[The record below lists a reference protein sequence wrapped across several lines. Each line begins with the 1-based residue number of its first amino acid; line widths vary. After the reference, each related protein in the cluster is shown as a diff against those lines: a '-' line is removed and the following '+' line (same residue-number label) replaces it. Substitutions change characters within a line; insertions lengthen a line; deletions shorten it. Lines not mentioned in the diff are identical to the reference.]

1 MNVQAFHWSAH
12 SFIMILGRL
21 ICTCEI
27 SSDNRPKTISK
38 SRVVLYSIPHK
49 MPSTLRRQGSGLGRL
64 SERLSEVA
72 VCKKSGAPIS
82 FCKPSK
88 QNNKLAHVPSGN
100 SGESV
105 IKKTTYNYCQGL
117 STVPVPDNK
126 NVGFHFPFL
135 FANKNCNRFDR
146 RSDAN
151 TKLGPCSKGLKSST
165 SPRRAESVEAHV
177 ARIGVET
184 SAKCPSHARHG
195 LAKNSRKR
203 TR

>member
-1 MNVQAFHWSAH
+1 MCIVVGINFASKNKVHSEAPTRPFPPVSMLKRFIFLLWALWAHRFPGINFASWNLILRSTLQWGEGVLNVQAFHWSTH
-12 SFIMILGRL
+12 NFIMILGRL

-38 SRVVLYSIPHK
+38 SRVILYSIPHR

-105 IKKTTYNYCQGL
+105 IKK
-117 STVPVPDNK
+117 
-126 NVGFHFPFL
+126 
-135 FANKNCNRFDR
+135 
-146 RSDAN
+146 N
-151 TKLGPCSKGLKSST
+151 TL
-165 SPRRAESVEAHV
+165 
-177 ARIGVET
+177 
-184 SAKCPSHARHG
+184 
-195 LAKNSRKR
+195 
-203 TR
+203 